1 MNMKY
6 FLVGILLTMI
16 FVPVTVYGSVA
27 GATIGSR
34 TEAHIEFVS
43 DGRTMQNLLAML
55 EEANNEAAVYTDS
68 IYEEGSEGIEILS
81 AFISQYELEP
91 IMYVTTARVNLR
103 PYPSTNSTRLGLVNA
118 GRRVEVIDYRC
129 GEWFE
134 VRYNGIGGF
143 MYAAHL
149 REAPA
154 PGSSPHGMVELL
166 EWREARNV
174 MTIGT
179 HFTVIDVRSGLS
191 WQMASFSNGN
201 HSDVETIT
209 SEDTAIMLQAF
220 GGRWTW
226 TPRPVLVI
234 INGRTLAA
242 SLNGMPHAGAT
253 RSGNNMN
260 GHVCLH
266 FRGSTTHR
274 SAPQHVRDHQNA
286 VTESY
291 NTASA
296 W

>member
-1 MNMKY
+1 MKVKY
-6 FLVGILLTMI
+6 FLLFILLTMI
-16 FVPVTVYGSVA
+16 FVPVTVNASVA

-43 DGRTMQNLLAML
+43 DARTMENLLALL
-55 EEANNEAAVYTDS
+55 EIANSEATIYTDS
-68 IYEEGSEGIEILS
+68 IYEEGSGEVLS
-81 AFISQYELEP
+81 A
-91 IMYVTTARVNLR
+91 YVLQEDLNLYITTARVNLR
-103 PYPSTNSTRLGLVNA
+103 PAPTTDSTRLGLVNA

-129 GEWFE
+129 GEWFS
-134 VRYNGIGGF
+134 VSYNGISGYI
-143 MYAAHL
+143 YAAHL

-154 PGSSPHGMVELL
+154 FGSASHGSVELL
-166 EWREARNV
+166 EWRDARNV

-179 HFTVIDVRSGLS
+179 HFTVIDVRTGLT

-201 HSDVETIT
+201 HADVETIT
-209 SEDTAIMLQAF
+209 AEDTAIMLQAF

-226 TPRPVLVI
+226 TPRPVLVVI
-234 INGRTLAA
+234 HGRTLAA

-286 VTESY
+286 VTEAY
-291 NTASA
+291 NTTAP